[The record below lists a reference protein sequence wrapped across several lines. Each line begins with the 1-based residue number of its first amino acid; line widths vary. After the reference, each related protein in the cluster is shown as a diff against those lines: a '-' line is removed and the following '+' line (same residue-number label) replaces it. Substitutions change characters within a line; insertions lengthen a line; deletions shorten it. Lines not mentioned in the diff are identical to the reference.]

1 MAAGW
6 LAPVRQELRELRGHS
21 GRLVKDISVPLFTL
35 GNLEDV
41 LTVPGVD
48 WEAVRAVRPGRPSP
62 LREYTQ
68 LPISRATAI
77 RGFAA
82 DLAAE
87 HQIAVWPRWQ
97 TREDVWVVD
106 WEPGSDGT
114 PTREQVQQALLAHPA
129 AARHAE
135 RVRLSSEVGDV
146 ISWARR
152 MRQPGQAV
160 IVDCETTDLDGVI
173 IEIAVLAAD
182 GSGRVLLDT
191 LVNPGSAPISAEA
204 HAVHGISA
212 ADLRGAP
219 TWDQVLPRFLDAVGQ
234 SAILAYNADFDCGRV
249 AATQRASGL
258 DRSVLPARERW
269 ACLMQALAVWR
280 RSHWWLPLG
289 GAHRALGDAREAD
302 RVLATLCTAPTSHI
316 GNRPGAGT
324 P

>member
-1 MAAGW
+1 M
-6 LAPVRQELRELRGHS
+6 
-21 GRLVKDISVPLFTL
+21 
-35 GNLEDV
+35 
-41 LTVPGVD
+41 D
-48 WEAVRAVRPGRPSP
+48 WEAVRAVRLGRPSA
-62 LREYTQ
+62 LREYTP

-82 DLAAE
+82 DLATE
-87 HQIAVWPRWQ
+87 HQIEVWPRWQ
-97 TREDVWVVD
+97 PLEDVWVLD

-114 PTREQVQQALLAHPA
+114 PTAEQVQQALLAHPA

-135 RVRLSSEVGDV
+135 HVRLSSEIGDV

-182 GSGRVLLDT
+182 GSGRLLLDT
-191 LVNPGSAPISAEA
+191 LVNPGDASISAEA
-204 HAVHGISA
+204 QAVHGISA

-219 TWDQVLPRFLDAVGQ
+219 TWEQVLPRFLDAAGQ
-234 SAILAYNADFDCGRV
+234 ATILAYNADLDRGRV

-258 DRSVLPARERW
+258 DPAQLPTRSRW
-269 ACLMQALAVWR
+269 ACLMQALTVWR

-289 GAHRALGDAREAD
+289 GAHRAAGDAREAD
-302 RVLATLCTAPTSHI
+302 RVLATLCVPREFANSE
-316 GNRPGAGT
+316 GRSGRNLR
-324 P
+324 